1 VVHEASA
8 KQPSQ
13 RVHDESGISGL
24 PQFARHRHLRCLTDA
39 CWSRWGVV
47 RICVVPSR
55 IRILQELWLWKLPR
69 EYVPP
74 EFFPESDLLL
84 SDPTHPSHGDVVV
97 STLVYLCARKLKINQ
112 FVGMLGEKREE
123 VEQEQR
129 HLNVGLSKLRDGHA
143 PQASPSAAGIPYAS
157 PLPAAG
163 ICRWLPSG
171 SARAPFLAFTL
182 L

>member
-1 VVHEASA
+1 VL
-8 KQPSQ
+8 
-13 RVHDESGISGL
+13 ESLGSR
-24 PQFARHRHLRCLTDA
+24 PNLRCSKSDPNFTGTVALEA
-39 CWSRWGVV
+39 A
-47 RICVVPSR
+47 
-55 IRILQELWLWKLPR
+55 

-97 STLVYLCARKLKINQ
+97 STLVYLCARKHKINQ

-157 PLPAAG
+157 PLPCVDLLPAAG